1 MTTIF
6 VHFSDHLVTRDL
18 KKIRYICWEA
28 RNKWID
34 IGLELN
40 LEKDDLEALQDR
52 YKDNDDCFREMLDLW
67 LKKNLSPKLADLTAA
82 LKQPAVGFLQL
93 AEELEREGFKRDKT
107 KHHSVKNQLQIAPT
121 MQMPVSICQICDTKL
136 TCPQCTKE
144 NMAKL
149 ESRTRECNS
158 IIIQFCIPVF
168 LAVVFLVTLH
178 LSNAYI
184 SPKDCLAI
192 GSGLEMAEIGERA
205 YAVLHIVN
213 QKGYPYIFTTKD
225 EIVECEVTHESTR
238 NKLDCGAVKTRG
250 NQYEISYQPTS
261 RGRHQ
266 LHIKVEGEHIKGSP
280 FPVTV
285 RLPLKKLGIPVKTII
300 GMKKPWGMAFNHR
313 GEILVVERYGHC
325 ISIFSPTGEN
335 LESFG
340 SEGSGPGQ
348 FNGPR
353 GIAVD
358 DDDNILVTD
367 GDNHVQKYSS
377 KHKHLTNV
385 GSKGSNSLEFHMPV
399 SVAVSPTTKKIVVM
413 DCLNHR
419 AQILNPNLTYNSSIG
434 SKGSGNGQLN
444 KPYNAAFDSAG
455 NVYITD
461 ALNNRIQVFTPEGNY
476 LRQFGKS
483 GKGNGEINY
492 PIGIYIDSDD
502 TVYVVDHGNHR
513 VSVFTREGKF
523 LTSFGSYGRGPGQFN
538 SPRGIIMDKNGTII
552 VSDSDN
558 NRLQMF

>member
-1 MTTIF
+1 MSTICVISPPALIKYLCIGYHIIGPTAYEVNALNNEGATNENEKQLTQVIYF
-6 VHFSDHLVTRDL
+6 LLPTLVAVIAILVAIVAILIVSPSLFGLSFTNTRL
-18 KKIRYICWEA
+18 
-28 RNKWID
+28 
-34 IGLELN
+34 
-40 LEKDDLEALQDR
+40 
-52 YKDNDDCFREMLDLW
+52 
-67 LKKNLSPKLADLTAA
+67 
-82 LKQPAVGFLQL
+82 
-93 AEELEREGFKRDKT
+93 
-107 KHHSVKNQLQIAPT
+107 
-121 MQMPVSICQICDTKL
+121 
-136 TCPQCTKE
+136 
-144 NMAKL
+144 
-149 ESRTRECNS
+149 
-158 IIIQFCIPVF
+158 
-168 LAVVFLVTLH
+168 
-178 LSNAYI
+178 
-184 SPKDCLAI
+184 SPKDCYAT
-192 GSGLEMAEIGERA
+192 GTGLEIAVVGEKA
-205 YAVLHIVN
+205 NAVLHTVDGSKN
-213 QKGYPYIFTTKD
+213 GYNIQMET
-225 EIVECEVTHESTR
+225 VVCELVSESTGNR
-238 NKLDCGAVKTRG
+238 LDVDCGVKKG
-250 NQYEISYQPTS
+250 SGSQYKVSYQPTS
-261 RGRHQ
+261 LGRHQ

-285 RLPLKKLGIPVKTII
+285 RLPLKKLGIPVKTIS

-325 ISIFSPTGEN
+325 ISIFSPTGEK
-335 LESFG
+335 LRSFG

-367 GDNHVQKYSS
+367 GDNVQKYSS

-385 GSKGSNSLEFHMPV
+385 GSKGSNSLEFHIPV

-455 NVYITD
+455 NMYVTD

-483 GKGNGEINY
+483 GKGNGELNY

-513 VSVFTREGKF
+513 VSVFTCEGRF

-538 SPRGIIMDKNGTII
+538 SPRGIIMDKSGTII